1 MTIELRPYLETAGR
15 IHGRPG
21 REVRPKSITIDSH
34 CHLHIHQA
42 EATVAG
48 LVDIKDIPLMYWVS
62 PETAAVNKKQM
73 EDRFDAITDLKTRID
88 AMDEMGV
95 DFQIIAPTPNQC
107 YYWVAGEPGLVATR
121 QVNDGLA
128 AAVAQHPDKFAAIGT
143 IPMQNPAEAVK
154 ELDRCIGTLGFK
166 GVQILTWIHGKEISD
181 PSHDVVWKRIEELG
195 VPIFL
200 HPNGFKQG
208 ERFTA
213 HYFSNLIA
221 NPLETAM
228 AIQRLIFDG
237 VLERFPKLKIYCAH
251 GGGYLPSY
259 HARMDHAWGAR
270 PDCRMIIQSP
280 PSFYLKKMWFDTV
293 VFSYEQLEYLVRVYG
308 MNKIIMGTDYPF
320 DMADSDPIGH
330 VMNCPGLSDVAKT
343 SICGGNSIE
352 LFNLDVRP

>member
-1 MTIELRPYLETAGR
+1 MTIELTPYLETAGR

-34 CHLHIHQA
+34 CHLHIHAA
-42 EATVAG
+42 EATVTG
-48 LVDIKDIPLMYWVS
+48 MVDMKDLPLMHWVS
-62 PETAAVNKKQM
+62 DLTRQVNKKQM
-73 EDRFDAITDLKTRID
+73 EDRFDAITDLDTRIA

-107 YYWVAGEPGLVATR
+107 FYWVAGDKGYVANR

-128 AAVAQHPDKFAAIGT
+128 AAVAAHPDKFAAIGT
-143 IPMQNPAEAVK
+143 IPMQNTDEAIK
-154 ELDRCIGTLGFK
+154 ELDRIVGTLGFK
-166 GVQILTWIHGKEISD
+166 GVQILTWVHGKEVSD
-181 PSHDVVWKRIEELG
+181 PSHDPIWERIQELD

-200 HPNGFKQG
+200 HPNGFPQG
-208 ERFTA
+208 ERFTK
-213 HYFSNLIA
+213 HYFSNVIA

-228 AIQRLIFDG
+228 AIQRFIFDG
-237 VLERFPKLKIYCAH
+237 VLERFPRLKIYCAH

-270 PDCRMIIQSP
+270 PDCREIIQSP
-280 PSFYLKKMWFDTV
+280 PSFYLKKMWFDSV
-293 VFSYEQLEYLVRVYG
+293 VFSYEQLEYLVKLYG

-320 DMADSDPIGH
+320 DMADSDPVGH
-330 VMNCPGLSDVAKT
+330 VMNCPGLTDVAKN

-352 LFNLDVRP
+352 LFKLDVRP